1 MTLFKGSAVAIIT
14 PFNEDYSINFD
25 ELDRLIEFQIENK
38 TDAIIIAGTTGEAST
53 LADDEHLELIGHTV
67 KKVNGRVP
75 VIAGT
80 GSNDTRHGINLS
92 IEAEKLGVDGLLQV
106 TPYYNKTTQKGL
118 KEHFLAIADSVN
130 IPIILYT
137 VPGRTNMPIAPQTV
151 LELSDHPNIV
161 GLKDATGDLA
171 YTVAVK
177 ALCGDKIDIYS
188 GNDDIIVPLLSVGGI
203 GVISVLANC
212 APLETHNLVMNYLEG
227 NIEEARDLQ
236 LKYKEFIDALFAE
249 ASPIPVKSALN
260 LMGYHSGNLRLPLTS
275 PADSTVELLKVK
287 MKDVGLI

>member
-1 MTLFKGSAVAIIT
+1 MTLFKGSGVAIVT
-14 PFNEDYSINFD
+14 PFNEDMTVNYE

-53 LADDEHLELIGHTV
+53 LSDEEHLDLIGHTV
-67 KKVNGRVP
+67 KIVNGRIP

-92 IEAEKLGVDGLLQV
+92 VEAEKLGVDGLLQV

-118 KEHFLAIADSVN
+118 KEHFLAIANSVN

-137 VPGRTNMPIAPQTV
+137 VPGRTHMPIAPETV
-151 LELSDHPNIV
+151 LELLDHPNIV
-161 GLKDATGDLA
+161 ALKDATGDLG

-188 GNDDIIVPLLSVGGI
+188 GNDDIVVPLLSVGGV

-212 APLETHNLVMNYLEG
+212 APLETHNMVQNYLDG
-227 NIEEARDLQ
+227 NVQEACSIQ

-249 ASPIPVKSALN
+249 ASPIPVKSALE
-260 LMGYHSGNLRLPLTS
+260 LMGYGKSHLRLPLTS
-275 PADSTVELLKVK
+275 PSETTVELLKRK
-287 MKDVGLI
+287 MKNVGLL